1 MAVIWAQLI
10 VNGVFEGPHPFIVRL
25 RCPKTHQ
32 VQPGITLGDCG
43 PKSAGDII
51 DNGFIMLDNVCIPK
65 VNLLGRI
72 GNVD

>member
-10 VNGVFEGPHPFIVRL
+10 VNGVFEGPHPFIVPL

-32 VQPGITLGDCG
+32 VLPGINIRDVG
-43 PKSAGDII
+43 PKNGGNMI
-51 DNGFIMLDNVCIPK
+51 DNGIIMLDNVCISK
-65 VNLLGRI
+65 DNLLGKI